1 MQTQAIVSRLLQ
13 CCVPFMHAARW
24 RALHDVAT
32 AAVCG
37 KSLTLTALA
46 LGTTRDTDLRYRIKC
61 VDRLLANAHLEKERV
76 DAYRALAHEWLGGL
90 PQLLIVVDWSP
101 VTEDLQW
108 HLLRASVVVDGR
120 SITLFEEVHP
130 RQHLAA
136 LKVHERFVK
145 RLATLL
151 PVCRQL
157 PIIITDAGF
166 RTTWFR
172 LIAKQGWYWIGRTR
186 NRDFVRQPDGEW
198 FAAKKLYAKATAT
211 AKDLGEYEAVRNRP
225 LTCRFALV
233 KTKPTGR
240 KLKYA
245 SGKEKRHTQAMKSAE
260 CNREPW
266 LLSYSPSLAYLGA
279 VAIVNIYSQRMRI
292 EEQFRD
298 TKNATH
304 GMGLA
309 QAKSGGKRRLQALLL
324 IAHIAAM
331 AKRLIGEAAEAQ
343 QLELQLTSNN
353 IKNRKTISV
362 MTLAT
367 RVIERPDLLRK
378 ISDPW
383 PYIHVLR
390 QQAAAA
396 TTGGAARV

>member
-1 MQTQAIVSRLLQ
+1 
-13 CCVPFMHAARW
+13 MHAARW